1 MARKKTAA
9 DHLVERLIEWG
20 IDVCFGLPGDGIN
33 GVMESLRTH
42 SDQIRFIHVRHE
54 ETAALAACA
63 YGKFTGKPAAC
74 LSTAA
79 PGAVHM
85 MNGLYDALIDQ
96 SPVIAISGMTYHDVI
111 GTHYLQD
118 INHDAVHRD
127 ACVYSQ
133 RIMGEAHVLPVV
145 DMAVRSA
152 IGKRGPASISI
163 PIDIQSGDAVT
174 GDRSIKNIK
183 GHTAVTAIDGAR
195 VPPRQRLERAAEILS
210 QASRP
215 VIFIGA
221 GARGA
226 GEEVERVA
234 ERLAAPIVKAMLGKD
249 AVPDD
254 HPHCLGGYALVGTR
268 PSQNAL
274 KSCDAILIVG
284 SSSPYI
290 EFLPSPGSAAGVQID
305 DRAERI
311 GMRYPVEVGLCGD
324 AKLTLGELLP
334 LLQTRTDR
342 SFLEEAQE
350 QMRDWRAL
358 QDERAEPRDGA
369 PIAPDAIPYHL
380 GRSLADRAILTGDS
394 GTVTTWAARTDLHR
408 GQMFSFS
415 GTMCSM
421 MAGLPYAIGA
431 QVAYP
436 DRQVVAL
443 TGDGSLTMMMGELAT
458 LAQYNLPVKVLV
470 MRNDVLGLIKW
481 EQMAFLGNPQY
492 GVELAPV
499 DFVKV
504 GEACGLPGIRIE
516 DPARV
521 GEQLE
526 QALRIDG
533 PAVIEA
539 VVDPHEM
546 PMTPTIN
553 PEHAKGVAW
562 GLARGEPNRER
573 IALTMS
579 RMMAREMTYETSP
592 AGAIVR
598 NGNAPK
604 VAAGAAGALAAVGG
618 GAALA
623 LRQRRGRR

>member
-1 MARKKTAA
+1 MARSRTAS
-9 DHLVERLIEWG
+9 DQLVERLIEWG
-20 IDVCFGLPGDGIN
+20 IDTVFGLPGDGIN
-33 GVMESLRTH
+33 GVMEALRTR
-42 SDQIRFIHVRHE
+42 SERIRFVHVRHE

-63 YGKFTGKPAAC
+63 FGKFTGRPAAC

-79 PGAVHM
+79 PGAVHL
-85 MNGLYDALIDQ
+85 MNGLYDARIDQ
-96 SPVIAISGMTYHDVI
+96 SPVVAITGMTYHDVI

-118 INHDAVHRD
+118 INHDFALND

-133 RIMGEAHVLPVV
+133 RIMGEAHVVPVV

-152 IGKRGPASISI
+152 IAQRGPAAIAI

-174 GDRSIKNIK
+174 GDRSIKNIE
-183 GHTAVTAIDGAR
+183 GHSAVTAIDGR
-195 VPPRQRLERAAEILS
+195 RLPPRERLEQAARLLS
-210 QASRP
+210 GHERT

-234 ERLAAPIVKAMLGKD
+234 EKLGAPIVKAMLGKD

-254 HPHCLGGYALVGTR
+254 SPYCLGGYALVGTR
-268 PSQNAL
+268 PAQDAL
-274 KSCDAILIVG
+274 QSCDSILIVG

-290 EFLPSPGSAAGVQID
+290 EFLPQPGQAVGVQID
-305 DRAERI
+305 DRPERI
-311 GMRYPVEVGLCGD
+311 GLRYPAEVGLCGD
-324 AKLTLGELLP
+324 AKLTLAELEP
-334 LLQTRTDR
+334 LLERRDDR
-342 SFLEEAQE
+342 SFLEHAQE

-358 QDERAEPRDGA
+358 QESRAA
-369 PIAPDAIPYHL
+369 PAGEVIKPDAIPYHL
-380 GRSLADRAILTGDS
+380 SNALAEHAILCGDS
-394 GTVTTWAARTDLHR
+394 GTVTTWAARTELRR
-408 GQMFSFS
+408 GQRFSFS

-421 MAGLPYAIGA
+421 MAALPYAIGA

-458 LAQYNLPVKVLV
+458 LAQHDLPVKVVV

-492 GVELAPV
+492 GVELHPV
-499 DFVKV
+499 DFAKV
-504 GEACGLPGIRIE
+504 AEACGIRGVRIE

-521 GEQLE
+521 GDQLAD
-526 QALRIDG
+526 ALSTEG
-533 PAVIEA
+533 PALIEA
-539 VVDPHEM
+539 VVDPHDM

-553 PEHAKGVAW
+553 PEHAKGFAW
-562 GLARGEPNRER
+562 GLARGEPNREQ

-579 RMMAREMTYETSP
+579 RVLAREMEYSTSP
-592 AGAIVR
+592 AGVLTRAR
-598 NGNAPK
+598 EKLTGGNGH
-604 VAAGAAGALAAVGG
+604 GSD
-618 GAALA
+618 
-623 LRQRRGRR
+623 